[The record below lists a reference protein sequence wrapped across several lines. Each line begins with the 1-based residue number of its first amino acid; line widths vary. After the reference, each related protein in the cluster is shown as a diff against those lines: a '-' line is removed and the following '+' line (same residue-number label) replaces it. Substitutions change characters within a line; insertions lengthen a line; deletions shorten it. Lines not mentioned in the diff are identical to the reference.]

1 MKQPDIPNPGK
12 EAAQGIA
19 ADTELAPFQY
29 LINSA
34 ATLGNKIT
42 INGKTYDF
50 TGLGQ
55 ADTAGKISDKMAQ
68 TLLDLQK
75 EKSPE
80 IIAQRLAEL
89 KAADPE
95 GYAARQ
101 QLFDRIM
108 ADAQK
113 SPLSPV
119 STDLQAQLQDEL
131 AKGVGFSD
139 AKQEQQARESVRGRQ
154 VRSGI
159 YLGAAPTS
167 EEAKS
172 VLSAGEQLRNERQQN
187 ALALLESGA
196 SPEDVAYRQFQ
207 QTLSNLGSFQRG
219 ETPQAQFK
227 QVSSAGQGPVP
238 LVGGATPTNT
248 FDPNAAGQGI
258 SNAFDIYGIQQ
269 RYNQSQANPW
279 MAGLSI
285 GATGLGAIAQTN
297 PSWFKT
303 TP

>member
-1 MKQPDIPNPGK
+1 MSKMPDIPDPGK
-12 EAAQGIA
+12 AAQQGIA

-55 ADTAGKISDKMAQ
+55 ADTTGKISDRMAQ

-89 KAADPE
+89 KASDPE

-108 ADAQK
+108 ADAQNNPAR
-113 SPLSPV
+113 PL
-119 STDLQAQLQDEL
+119 STDLQQQLQDEL
-131 AKGVGFSD
+131 SKGVGFND
-139 AKQEQQARESVRGRQ
+139 AKQEQQVREGVRGRQ
-154 VRSGI
+154 VRSGV

-167 EEAKS
+167 EEAKT
-172 VLSAGEQLRNERQQN
+172 VLSAGESLRNQRQQN
-187 ALALLESGA
+187 ALNLLESGA

-207 QTLSNLGSFQRG
+207 QTLSNLGAFQAG

-227 QVSSAGQGPVP
+227 QVSSASQGPVP

-258 SNAFDIYGIQQ
+258 NNAFDIYGINQ

-279 MAGLSI
+279 LAGLSI
-285 GATGLGAIAQTN
+285 GATTAGAMAQTN
-297 PSWFKT
+297 PSWFKK
-303 TP
+303 